1 MSTQRLKL
9 QQTVDSL
16 RADFEDTVA
25 SLYDIINGYQQTIRS
40 IQVEIQSLRSAAEES
55 DKTIRNTRH
64 DLFWLADRTSKAEQA
79 LEQRASPT
87 ERASSPPRSTTAPPY
102 KANSWRSQTP
112 LSPRSTTA
120 PRTPTANIGIFD
132 AVNQQEPVQ
141 RAPIVTAARRWKY
154 RLTGRCVRC
163 GSSGHWVK
171 NCALL
176 PIKPVLPTGAQTRSK
191 VHIAAVNTLD
201 TDELGVPGLVEARQ
215 DFEAAWGRFKH
226 SLPELYADQMGTRV
240 T

>member
-40 IQVEIQSLRSAAEES
+40 MQVEIQSLRSAAEES

-79 LEQRASPT
+79 LERRASSPRRASPT
-87 ERASSPPRSTTAPPY
+87 ERASSPPRSTTAP
-102 KANSWRSQTP
+102 
-112 LSPRSTTA
+112 
-120 PRTPTANIGIFD
+120 RTPTANIGTFD
-132 AVNQQEPVQ
+132 AVDQQEPVQ
-141 RAPIVTAARRWKY
+141 RAPTVTAARRWKY

-176 PIKPVLPTGAQTRSK
+176 PTKPVLPAQTRSK

-201 TDELGVPGLVEARQ
+201 TDELGVPGLVEAR
-215 DFEAAWGRFKH
+215 
-226 SLPELYADQMGTRV
+226 
-240 T
+240 